1 MGEPAFRMSSTA
13 TPLGPPAAAQAGDE
27 APPEPDGWRDGQ
39 SRTLSALRD
48 ELDRLDDA
56 LHDLLMERAR
66 VVERVAQSGKRSA
79 LRPGRQ
85 AAIMRR
91 LVTRHTGMLPV
102 AAVVRMWQE
111 MLAGTTAMQTPF
123 SLAVCAPGGDS
134 RYVQVARENFG
145 ALTPLRVHASA
156 AHAVAEVRAGSAVV
170 AVLPVPSDTEEPRE
184 AWWMWLLRPGTPA
197 IQVVARLPLW
207 APRPEGAPDVEALVV
222 AAAKPDASGLDRSLI
237 GLELSLDVSRAR
249 LGTMLAAARLA
260 PTQVILRRD
269 PGAPVA
275 DALVEV
281 EGFVTEDDPRLAE
294 IGLVLQRPVV
304 LGAYA
309 VPLEGVGP

>member
-1 MGEPAFRMSSTA
+1 MAA
-13 TPLGPPAAAQAGDE
+13 TAGDE

-39 SRTLSALRD
+39 SRTLSALRA

-66 VVERVAQSGKRSA
+66 VVERVARSGKRSA

-85 AAIMRR
+85 AAIIRR
-91 LVTRHTGMLPV
+91 LVARHEGALPAV
-102 AAVVRMWQE
+102 TVVRIWQE
-111 MLAGTTAMQTPF
+111 LLAGTTAMQAPF
-123 SLAVCAPGGDS
+123 SLAVCAPGGDL

-145 ALTPLRVHASA
+145 ALTPVRVHASA
-156 AHAVAEVRAGSAVV
+156 AHAVGEVQAGGAMV

-184 AWWMWLLRPGTPA
+184 AWWTSLLRPGSPA

-207 APRPEGAPDVEALVV
+207 LPRPEGAPDVQALVV
-222 AAAKPDASGLDRSLI
+222 AAAPPDASGLDRSLV
-237 GLELSLDVSRAR
+237 GLELALDVSRAR
-249 LGTMLAAARLA
+249 LGAALAAAGLA
-260 PTQVILRRD
+260 STQVILRRD
-269 PGAPVA
+269 PGAAVA

-281 EGFVTEDDPRLAE
+281 EGFVTEDDPRLAA
-294 IGLVLQRPVV
+294 IGLVLRRPVV

-309 VPLEGVGP
+309 IPLEGVAA